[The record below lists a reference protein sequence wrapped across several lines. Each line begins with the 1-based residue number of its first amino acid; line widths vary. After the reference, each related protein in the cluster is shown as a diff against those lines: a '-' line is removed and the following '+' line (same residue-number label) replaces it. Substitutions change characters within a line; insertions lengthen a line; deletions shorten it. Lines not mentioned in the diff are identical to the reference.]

1 MVGAQRLLRYCT
13 TYLLKY
19 LHKHLPTCVCM
30 PVPRYNIDMKDI
42 TCVNFIIHCAGKG
55 ASFELIAHIA
65 CWFRNIS
72 TGHLNLH
79 KIGRQLIRDTIAKVF
94 ARGLTLVRHILQ
106 DSGGYSVAVDG
117 ATGKGKFKV
126 FAIHVRVFIAGE
138 LLDIAVCTLRLD
150 GEDAVALFAAFADVM
165 GMLDPQ
171 WVYKVIAYTSD
182 GAPVVRSVLNGLGG
196 KIRGAVKNQT
206 GDRVVETFWCV
217 AHRSNLVVKKSLRK
231 CNMRTGGD
239 DDCPLA
245 TEPSSADDDLYAV
258 SDDGCEVPDCDDDDE
273 RPAMDTGLRPTGGA
287 DEGGSATAAG
297 ERLTDV
303 NWAFFD
309 EAEDGE
315 DDEDRDSSDIEA
327 DDDIPVNATWAERKF
342 GMFAAALIA
351 LSTRLRKNDMYRV
364 LGQLCPTHVDT
375 RWEKLY
381 SLTRFIKKHFRP
393 VRT

>member
-138 LLDIAVCTLRLD
+138 LLDIQYYLT
-150 GEDAVALFAAFADVM
+150 
-165 GMLDPQ
+165 
-171 WVYKVIAYTSD
+171 Y
-182 GAPVVRSVLNGLGG
+182 NG
-196 KIRGAVKNQT
+196 
-206 GDRVVETFWCV
+206 
-217 AHRSNLVVKKSLRK
+217 
-231 CNMRTGGD
+231 
-239 DDCPLA
+239 
-245 TEPSSADDDLYAV
+245 
-258 SDDGCEVPDCDDDDE
+258 PDY
-273 RPAMDTGLRPTGGA
+273 L
-287 DEGGSATAAG
+287 
-297 ERLTDV
+297 
-303 NWAFFD
+303 
-309 EAEDGE
+309 
-315 DDEDRDSSDIEA
+315 
-327 DDDIPVNATWAERKF
+327 
-342 GMFAAALIA
+342 
-351 LSTRLRKNDMYRV
+351 
-364 LGQLCPTHVDT
+364 
-375 RWEKLY
+375 
-381 SLTRFIKKHFRP
+381 
-393 VRT
+393 